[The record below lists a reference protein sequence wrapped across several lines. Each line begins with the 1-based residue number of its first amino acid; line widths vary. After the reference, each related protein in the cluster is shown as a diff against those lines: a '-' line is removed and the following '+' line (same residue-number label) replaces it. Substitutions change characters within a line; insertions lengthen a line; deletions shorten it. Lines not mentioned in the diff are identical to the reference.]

1 MSHIL
6 KALDRA
12 AADRVQGEAPPAFTA
27 PPVPPPVYDDEDG
40 ERRWSPARWTFVA
53 ALIILSSAV
62 TWSTMRRGM
71 PEPAGPA
78 APDPVVAAAQDAA
91 PAAPTPAASA
101 PGATAPAPAGPLPA
115 ASTPAASAPTS
126 AAGTPGAAGPPAV
139 AVPIVVG
146 PSAPA
151 PAAAA
156 TPSTPAIAPQAR
168 AALAPVRKPLRIFPA
183 NHVYTRDELPDVA
196 RAHLPALNV
205 GMAVYAEVPAK
216 RRVYIGGKPYR
227 EGQMVAP
234 GLRLEE
240 IGKRE
245 MRLRY
250 GAYRL
255 RVPY

>member
-12 AADRVQGEAPPAFTA
+12 AADREQGEAPPAFVA

-53 ALIILSSAV
+53 ALVILSSAA
-62 TWSTMRRGM
+62 TWSFMRRGM
-71 PEPAGPA
+71 PEVAEPTA
-78 APDPVVAAAQDAA
+78 ADPVVAAATQAPAAPMAPAPAAPSATPSTAA
-91 PAAPTPAASA
+91 PAAAS
-101 PGATAPAPAGPLPA
+101 
-115 ASTPAASAPTS
+115 
-126 AAGTPGAAGPPAV
+126 PPPRM
-139 AVPIVVG
+139 AVPVVVG
-146 PSAPA
+146 PSAPSSA
-151 PAAAA
+151 ASSAPSPAA
-156 TPSTPAIAPQAR
+156 PR
-168 AALAPVRKPLRIFPA
+168 AAQPREKQPIRIFAP

-205 GMAVYAEVPAK
+205 GMAVYAEAPAK